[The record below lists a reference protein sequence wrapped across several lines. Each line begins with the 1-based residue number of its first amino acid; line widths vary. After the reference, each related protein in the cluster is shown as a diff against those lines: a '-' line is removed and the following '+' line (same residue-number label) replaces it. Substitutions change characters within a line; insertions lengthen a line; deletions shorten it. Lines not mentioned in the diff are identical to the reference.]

1 MPTRTIELSSRENVG
16 TRLIE
21 LILMVEDDRD
31 HAELVIDAL
40 KEAGNIRRVVL
51 IEDGEM
57 ALDYVFRRG
66 AFREKSLSPRPAL
79 ILLDI
84 NLPGKNGLEVLRLI
98 RAEKEFSTI
107 PIIILTTSSSVK
119 TVKKTADLG
128 ANDYV
133 IKPADF
139 NEFLTRITG
148 LGRYWS
154 TVSELP
160 MQKGIGQ

>member
-1 MPTRTIELSSRENVG
+1 VPTKVIELSSGENKK
-16 TRLIE
+16 TRLID
-21 LILMVEDDRD
+21 LILMIEDEQD

-40 KEAGNIRRVVL
+40 KQVGNIRKVVL
-51 IEDGEM
+51 IKDGDT

-66 AFREKSLSPRPAL
+66 PFQQKSLSPRPAL

-98 RAEKEFSTI
+98 RAEKRFSTI
-107 PIIILTTSSSVK
+107 PIIILTTSNSLQ

-133 IKPADF
+133 TKPADF

-148 LGRYWS
+148 LGKYWS